1 MLSRWGPVLH
11 NKIYIRTAVRIIY
24 VGTRYSVLAE
34 RYRWIKQSYF
44 KLCRKNEAGRE
55 HGGNV
60 KALLQPDPF
69 EHEILLIRQLQLMS
83 FSRVIMILKIT
94 RNWLLETDFRL
105 KTLNGARAP
114 SSPIFFSFLKFWI
127 LNFNTTKI
135 LKNLSWC
142 TQCCSL

>member
-1 MLSRWGPVLH
+1 
-11 NKIYIRTAVRIIY
+11 
-24 VGTRYSVLAE
+24 
-34 RYRWIKQSYF
+34 
-44 KLCRKNEAGRE
+44 
-55 HGGNV
+55 
-60 KALLQPDPF
+60 
-69 EHEILLIRQLQLMS
+69 LQLMS